1 MLHVDAAALKDLV
14 GGLPQLL
21 ADEGGDGLALLI
33 LVHHSVLF
41 REKLLSLVE
50 DVNDLHLSA
59 HKIAFVL
66 GAVMILAIVMW
77 DRRLPP
83 WNSSMYN
90 KTAAYAYQTAKKNLQ
105 YLREI
110 KMID

>member
-50 DVNDLHLSA
+50 DVNDLHFSA

-83 WNSSMYN
+83 
-90 KTAAYAYQTAKKNLQ
+90 LEFQ
-105 YLREI
+105 YPSW
-110 KMID
+110 

>member
-1 MLHVDAAALKDLV
+1 MGGAVAPVLHVDAAALKDLV
-14 GGLPQLL
+14 DGLPQLL

-66 GAVMILAIVMW
+66 GAGG
-77 DRRLPP
+77 
-83 WNSSMYN
+83 
-90 KTAAYAYQTAKKNLQ
+90 QTAPPLEFQ
-105 YLREI
+105 YPSW
-110 KMID
+110 